1 MHSILPKTDWLNC
14 VRKLKFEISRR
25 LVQGVFNELFA
36 YHSNLDKLWLVLTIF
51 NGNKQDFSQTLS
63 NWLAFSTHES

>member
-14 VRKLKFEISRR
+14 AHQLKFGAMRTPDRR
-25 LVQGVFNELFA
+25 LLQGVFNELFA

-51 NGNKQDFSQTLS
+51 SGNKQDFSQK
-63 NWLAFSTHES
+63 